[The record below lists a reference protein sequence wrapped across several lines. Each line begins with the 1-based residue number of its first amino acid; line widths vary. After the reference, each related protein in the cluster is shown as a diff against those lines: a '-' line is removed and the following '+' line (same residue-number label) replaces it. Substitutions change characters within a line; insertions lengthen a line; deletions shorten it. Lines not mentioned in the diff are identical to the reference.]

1 MSLLDFIMK
10 YWVEVAFGLLVTGAG
25 WFIKRYF
32 TLEAM
37 RRQKEQD
44 EFYNKI
50 KGEIDKER
58 ECSKQDDVALQT
70 EISTLSTVLKSLK
83 RGLLSVQGRQFKADC
98 KKLLTEGHTITF
110 EEFQQIN
117 EDHQAYHDLGGNHN
131 GDTLFDLVKK
141 KAEKYGIDTDDV

>member
-1 MSLLDFIMK
+1 MFDFIMK
-10 YWVEVAFGLLVTGAG
+10 YWVEFAFGLLVAGGG

-32 TLEAM
+32 TLENM

-50 KGEIDKER
+50 KSEIDKEHDS
-58 ECSKQDDVALQT
+58 SKKDDIALQNDVNALT
-70 EISTLSTVLKSLK
+70 TVLNSLK

-98 KKLLTEGHTITF
+98 KKLLDPNHVITI

-117 EDHQAYHDLGGNHN
+117 EDHEAYHALGGNHN
-131 GDTLFDLVKK
+131 GDAIFELVKK
-141 KAEKYGIDTDDV
+141 KAEEKIEVSELE

>member
-1 MSLLDFIMK
+1 MK

-50 KGEIDKER
+50 KDEINKER
-58 ECSKQDDVALQT
+58 ECS
-70 EISTLSTVLKSLK
+70 
-83 RGLLSVQGRQFKADC
+83 
-98 KKLLTEGHTITF
+98 
-110 EEFQQIN
+110 
-117 EDHQAYHDLGGNHN
+117 
-131 GDTLFDLVKK
+131 
-141 KAEKYGIDTDDV
+141 